1 MFLINSITNTCD
13 QMPTRERDAA
23 IKGVLSHLKVSLRI
37 QKQIA
42 ESGEFP
48 RVIEGFDYAERL
60 SGFSRRLED
69 ADLVVLLSA
78 LKADQTVV
86 VHPGFTAEQS
96 FALLEKTY
104 RVLKK
109 TVKQIPAEA
118 AHAENP
124 ADIACLTRGV
134 AFLSTR

>member
-1 MFLINSITNTCD
+1 MFLINSFDNTCE
-13 QMPTRERDAA
+13 QMPTRERDTAM
-23 IKGVLSHLKVSLRI
+23 KHVLTLLKLSPKI
-37 QKQIA
+37 QKGIA

-48 RVIEGFDYAERL
+48 RVFGGFDEAERI
-60 SGFSRRLED
+60 SGISRHLED

-78 LKADQTVV
+78 LKADQSFT
-86 VHPGFTAEQS
+86 VHPGFSAAQS

-118 AHAENP
+118 VHAENP
-124 ADIACLTRGV
+124 ADITCLMTGV
-134 AFLSTR
+134 ACLSTR

>member
-1 MFLINSITNTCD
+1 MFLINYLDNTCD

-23 IKGVLSHLKVSLRI
+23 IKRVLIILRDSLII
-37 QKQIA
+37 QKRIV

-48 RVIEGFDYAERL
+48 RVFEGFDEAEQISRI
-60 SGFSRRLED
+60 SRRLED

-78 LKADQTVV
+78 LKAHQRVT

-96 FALLEKTY
+96 FALLEKVY

-124 ADIACLTRGV
+124 ADLAFLTRGV